1 MKAQR
6 LLAVASIVAA
16 GSLAL
21 SACVNN
27 STTSQS
33 SSAAPAASTVAS
45 SAAAAASTAASA
57 ASSAVASGASAAAS
71 SGADPK
77 SLVPPDIA
85 AAGKIV
91 IGTDATYPPN
101 EYKDK
106 DGNPIGW
113 EIELADAIAAKL
125 GLTTEYVLAKFDNI
139 LPGLIG
145 GKYQAGLSSF
155 FDTKEREQQ
164 VDMVNYYTAGIQWAS
179 KAGNNIDPND
189 ACGKTLAVQ
198 NGTTEALDDAPAKS
212 KACTDSGKP
221 EINILGYDTQDEA
234 TAAVLLGRAD
244 ALSADSPV
252 TQYAVK
258 QSNGKLQTTGDVYE
272 IFLYG
277 IPVQKGSSLGPA
289 IQAALQQLQ
298 ADGTYSSILSK
309 WGVEAG
315 AISDMTINGA
325 QS

>member
-6 LLAVASIVAA
+6 LLTVASILTV

-27 STTSQS
+27 STTATS
-33 SSAAPAASTVAS
+33 SSAAAAAASSAAAPAASS
-45 SAAAAASTAASA
+45 AAASTAASA
-57 ASSAVASGASAAAS
+57 AASGASAAA

-77 SLVPPDIA
+77 SLVPPDVA
-85 AAGKIV
+85 SAGKIV

-101 EYKDK
+101 EYKDP

-113 EIELADAIAAKL
+113 EIELADAMAAKL
-125 GLTTEYVLAKFDNI
+125 GLKTEYVLAKFDNI

-155 FDTKEREQQ
+155 FDTKEREKQ
-164 VDMVNYYTAGIQWAS
+164 VDMVNYYTAGIEWAA
-179 KAGNNIDPND
+179 KAGNNIDPNN

-212 KACTDSGKP
+212 KACTDAGKP

-252 TQYAVK
+252 TEYAVK
-258 QSNGKLQTTGDVYE
+258 QSNGKLQTVGDVYDV
-272 IFLYG
+272 FLYG

-289 IQAALQQLQ
+289 LQAALKQLQ
-298 ADGTYSSILSK
+298 ADGTYASILSK
-309 WGVEAG
+309 WGVDG
-315 AISDMTINGA
+315 GSINDMTINGA